1 MAVAWSL
8 KKGVNP
14 ILGLASKERIDETM
28 EMIGFELAKE
38 DLKYLE
44 ESYQPKHVAF
54 VG

>member
-1 MAVAWSL
+1 L

-14 ILGLASKERIDETM
+14 ILGLANKERIDETM
-28 EMIGFELAKE
+28 EMIGFELAEE
-38 DLKYLE
+38 DPKYLK